1 MATAKTAALTSSI
14 EPRRKETLR
23 TAEDGEHRSIANMGK
38 VMIRDNFGPGSI
50 TIGEQP
56 TLFSTD

>member
-1 MATAKTAALTSSI
+1 MATAKTTALTSSI
-14 EPRRKETLR
+14 EPRRKETMR
-23 TAEDGEHRSIANMGK
+23 TAVYREHRSIANMGK